1 MLRSCLCRLL
11 QQLGAEICKV
21 VPVSANVVG
30 IPATSLLLQLLLLL
44 LLAAKGL
51 LLLLLLLPIRLTVL
65 VELRRL
71 RHVLWLQVLR
81 LLLRCLCVAVHPLRS
96 SRNKSNGNSSEQH
109 SSGIDD
115 GLLRHLPALQASMLQ
130 CCRMDVP
137 AALAL
142 PWLPHS
148 PACPC
153 RNLRQDRAS

>member
-21 VPVSANVVG
+21 VSVSANVVS
-30 IPATSLLLQLLLLL
+30 IPATSSLLQLLLLLL

-65 VELRRL
+65 VELKRL
-71 RHVLWLQVLR
+71 RHVLRLQVLR
-81 LLLRCLCVAVHPLRS
+81 LLLRRLCVAVHPLHS

-109 SSGIDD
+109 RSGIDH
-115 GLLRHLPALQASMLQ
+115 GLLRHLPELQASMLQ
-130 CCRMDVP
+130 CCGMDVP

-142 PWLPHS
+142 PWPPLLTGMPMS
-148 PACPC
+148 
-153 RNLRQDRAS
+153 